1 MISLCIGSQLVSNL
15 WLWLL
20 EVCMNLMG
28 RSMLDVLET
37 VSGSTDSFSM
47 FLYASIL
54 APVTEELVFRGY
66 VIRSLRPYG
75 KRFAILFSALMF
87 GLFHGNL
94 MQAPYAFLVGLLLG
108 YLALEYSV
116 VWACVLHVFNNLVLA
131 EGLGRLTAGMSEM
144 MAGVVHISLFA
155 LFAVVSVGILISKR
169 HQIADFRQSE
179 WVDRRC
185 VKCLLTSGGIIALF
199 LMMAGNM
206 LTMLFI

>member
-1 MISLCIGSQLVSNL
+1 
-15 WLWLL
+15 
-20 EVCMNLMG
+20 
-28 RSMLDVLET
+28 
-37 VSGSTDSFSM
+37 
-47 FLYASIL
+47 
-54 APVTEELVFRGY
+54 
-66 VIRSLRPYG
+66 
-75 KRFAILFSALMF
+75 
-87 GLFHGNL
+87 
-94 MQAPYAFLVGLLLG
+94 
-108 YLALEYSV
+108 
-116 VWACVLHVFNNLVLA
+116 VLA